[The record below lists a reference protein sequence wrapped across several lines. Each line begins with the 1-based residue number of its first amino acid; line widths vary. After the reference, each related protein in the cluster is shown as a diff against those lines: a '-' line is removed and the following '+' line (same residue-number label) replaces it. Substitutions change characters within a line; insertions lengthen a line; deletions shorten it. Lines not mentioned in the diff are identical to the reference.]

1 MLRIF
6 PKYLDFENILKK
18 LKKNNNNKKK
28 TKKYLNESW
37 LKNRNNKSA

>member
-18 LKKNNNNKKK
+18 LKNNNNNKKK
-28 TKKYLNESW
+28 TQKISE
-37 LKNRNNKSA
+37 